1 MDHLNKKHFCI
12 LPWIHMHI
20 WPVGTVYP
28 CCMAHPE
35 GVLGSTKNS
44 TLKEIWNDQPMRE
57 LRLKMLKDEPSSMC
71 RRCYELERNGMMTLR
86 KASTNNFQHH
96 FDKTEKTN
104 PDGSLDEMTME
115 YMDIRFSNI
124 CNLKC
129 RSCGPQFSSNWF
141 EDHKKQFGDPGHP
154 AILRVRDNMTE
165 FMSELMPLLDTVEKV
180 YWAGGEPLITEEH
193 YTILDYWI
201 SKNMNHIKMDY
212 TTNFSQMHFKKK
224 SIYDYWN
231 SFDSVRVAASL
242 DANHERGEYLRKNIV
257 WSKIVQNRKDMI
269 RECPN
274 AYFEVTPTVS
284 VYNVFNL
291 PDFHREWIED
301 GLVRPNNFRINLLLD
316 PEYMR
321 IQILPDEMKKD
332 VSAKYEKH
340 IQYLEQFKGT
350 KTVIENF
357 KNILHYLY
365 EDKKNNKVSI
375 WLNKTSALDNIR
387 SEEVFK
393 IFPELRS
400 IQ

>member
-1 MDHLNKKHFCI
+1 
-12 LPWIHMHI
+12 MHI
-20 WPVGTVYP
+20 WPAGTVYP
-28 CCMAHPE
+28 CCMARPD
-35 GVLGSTKNS
+35 GSLGSTKNS
-44 TLKEIWNDQPMRE
+44 TLKEIWNGEPMRE
-57 LRLKMLKDEPSSMC
+57 LRLSMLNDEPSSMC

-104 PDGSLDEMTME
+104 PDGSLDEMSME

-165 FMSELMPLLDTVEKV
+165 FMSELMTLLDTVEKV

-201 SKNMNHIKMDY
+201 SKGMNYVKMDY
-212 TTNFSQMHFKKK
+212 TTNFSQMQFKKK
-224 SIYDYWN
+224 SAYDYWN

-274 AYFEVTPTVS
+274 VYFEVTPTVS

-291 PDFHREWIED
+291 PDFHREWIEE

-321 IQILPDEMKKD
+321 IQILPNEIKKL

-350 KTVIENF
+350 RTVIENF

-365 EDKKNNKVSI
+365 EDDKNSKVGL

-387 SEEVFK
+387 SEEVFNV
-393 IFPELRS
+393 FPELRS